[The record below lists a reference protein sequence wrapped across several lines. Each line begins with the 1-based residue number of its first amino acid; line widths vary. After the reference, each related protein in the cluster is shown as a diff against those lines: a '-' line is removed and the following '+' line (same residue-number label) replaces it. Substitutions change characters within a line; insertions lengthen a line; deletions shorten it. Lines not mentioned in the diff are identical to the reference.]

1 MANTGWINASNA
13 YVSFI
18 GGSFIDDNNTTDS
31 SFETTFIN
39 ANGGSAYMIVVINNA
54 LISNG
59 TINSVTIKYTCQS
72 SSKVNALQSALTART
87 GYIKSDGGHVWTTT
101 HTKAMGGSNQ
111 SPTPFEDPISNPTRS
126 SSGDYRF
133 LIGAVNPIKANTPYA
148 TFTNIS
154 IYIDYTPPH
163 THSYTS
169 TVTKQPTCTATGV
182 RTYTCSCGDSYTE
195 VIPATGHTEVT
206 IPAVAPTCT
215 ATGLT
220 EGKKCSVCGTIIT
233 AQQTVAAL
241 GHSWN
246 ATTYTWSADGKSC
259 TAQRVCSRDSSHKE
273 TATATITSAV
283 KTAAT
288 CTDKGTTTYTAKF
301 SVSWA
306 TTQTKDVQD
315 ISAKGHTW
323 IDATCTAPKT
333 CSVCGVTEGSALGH
347 SPSCYPEITLVQ
359 ILYQNKQISADNKV
373 PAEEY
378 FRIVVG
384 AIAHH

>member
-1 MANTGWINASNA
+1 MATKTYTVSNQSGKGKSWSYTIAKSSIDTWIDSNIPANA
-13 YVSFI
+13 
-18 GGSFIDDNNTTDS
+18 
-31 SFETTFIN
+31 
-39 ANGGSAYMIVVINNA
+39 
-54 LISNG
+54 
-59 TINSVTIKYTCQS
+59 TINSVSLTFFLKKSVTLTTGGTW
-72 SSKVNALQSALTART
+72 KVTVAGSTAFEGGT
-87 GYIKSDGGHVWTTT
+87 TSIGGDEEGNIKSHF
-101 HTKAMGGSNQ
+101 GSRYINGDIVINCSCNQ
-111 SPTPFEDPISNPTRS
+111 SCTWTLND
-126 SSGDYRF
+126 
-133 LIGAVNPIKANTPYA
+133 IKI
-148 TFTNIS
+148 TF
-154 IYIDYTPPH
+154 DYTEH
-163 THSYTS
+163 T
-169 TVTKQPTCTATGV
+169 
-182 RTYTCSCGDSYTE
+182 
-195 VIPATGHTEVT
+195 HTEVT

-306 TTQTKDVQD
+306 TTQTKDIQD

-359 ILYQNKQISADNKV
+359 ILYQNKQISATNKV